1 MKLYSVMDETYC
13 LKTQRHP
20 SECNGVSHVCYRC
33 GMLLGPCDCPTLGSP
48 LDY

>member
-13 LKTQRHP
+13 LKTQRHL
-20 SECNGVSHVCYRC
+20 SNCNGKNHFCYRC
-33 GMLLGPCDCPTLGSP
+33 GLLLGPCDCPALGSP